1 MAFVGRLL
9 CVEVD
14 AVGDSKEQVAVGD
27 AVVLSHPH
35 SDAVASWVDHGLEV
49 SRGVDPVVDGTPSGI
64 DCAGEYGEV
73 GPEAIGIAGVNSG
86 LALLRGVMPGI
97 APVGTNLGGVH
108 QGFVDGQFRY
118 PIGLPGLIDQ
128 TDYFLSYLQ
137 LINCLFKH
145 RPFFLINL
153 SLLLQLIDIREHH
166 WWNAPL
172 WLTIPGRLI
181 QFSEWFLKTNCFIL
195 LIY

>member
-1 MAFVGRLL
+1 MSFVGRLL

-14 AVGDSKEQVAVGD
+14 TVGDSKEQVAVGYTI
-27 AVVLSHPH
+27 ALSHPH
-35 SDAVASWVDHGLEV
+35 SDTVASWVDHRLEV
-49 SRGVDPVVDGTPSGI
+49 SGGVDPVVDGAPGGV
-64 DCAGEYGEV
+64 DCTCEDREV
-73 GPEAIGIAGVNSG
+73 VTEAVGIASVNSG
-86 LALLRGVMPGI
+86 LALLRGVMPCV
-97 APVGTNLGGVH
+97 APVRANLGGVH